1 MIRVAKNIFTLLL
14 IVAMFVGVYF
24 VQRTYDNIRLIHIQT
39 ANIPINNIIEP
50 TVPSA
55 DAITKMTLGFN
66 TVVADGLWL
75 SSIQYYGGG
84 DPQGKYRQL
93 AVLMDD
99 ILAIDPKFSYPY
111 SFAGLVL
118 PQEGFSDEAIRILTN
133 GQKILPDS
141 WSIPYDI
148 GTIYFINKRNALK
161 AAEYYQL
168 ASTKPGAPAKTKY
181 YSAVQFDTANDYQ
194 TAYNIFKDVAEN
206 SDNEYFKGK
215 AQLFMAHYQL
225 LNDLENIVQA
235 FKQKEHRFPTTL
247 DELVTKKIVES
258 IPDDPLGRKILYD
271 NTTGRVTTE
280 FKK

>member
-1 MIRVAKNIFTLLL
+1 
-14 IVAMFVGVYF
+14 
-24 VQRTYDNIRLIHIQT
+24 
-39 ANIPINNIIEP
+39 
-50 TVPSA
+50 
-55 DAITKMTLGFN
+55 
-66 TVVADGLWL
+66 VVADGLWL

-93 AVLMDD
+93 ANLMDD

-111 SFAGLVL
+111 SFAGLIL
-118 PQEGFSDEAIRILTN
+118 PQEGFSDDALRILAN
-133 GQKILPDS
+133 GQKVLPDS

-148 GTIYFINKRNALK
+148 ATIYFINKKDARK

-225 LNDLENIVQA
+225 LSDLEKIVQI
-235 FKQKEHRFPTTL
+235 FKQRQRRMPLTL
-247 DELVTKKIVES
+247 DVLVIKKYVEN
-258 IPDDPLGRKILYD
+258 IPEDPLNRKILYD
-271 NTTGRVTTE
+271 NTTGKVTTE